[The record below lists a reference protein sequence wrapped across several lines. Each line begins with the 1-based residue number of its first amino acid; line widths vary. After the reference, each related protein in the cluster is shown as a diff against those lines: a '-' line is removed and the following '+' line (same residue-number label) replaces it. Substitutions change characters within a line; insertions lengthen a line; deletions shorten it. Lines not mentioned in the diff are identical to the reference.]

1 MRTAPDDEHA
11 LANLATAS
19 LTRAKETADSDWYRR
34 ADDASRAAL
43 AANPRNVLALEA
55 SATLANARHRFADAI
70 GPATQGLRLAPDRFV
85 GLEILTDAHVELGHY
100 REGFATAEQRL
111 RLRPDLASYSRASY
125 AAELQGDRE
134 RATELMRLAVD
145 AARVGSGDRAWAQV
159 QLGLLR
165 LGSGDLA
172 GARREMR
179 AARATAPGDATAI
192 AGDAQTTAAA
202 GQLAAAALYR
212 RALQIQPIAGYA
224 SSLAEIEAVRGNA
237 AESER
242 FLQRSR
248 EIDARETGN
257 GVRLELDQAVVE
269 ADFARPDARTVS
281 AARRGHSA
289 RPGVVGDDALGWV
302 LTRAGK
308 CDEGLRH
315 ARRSL
320 RLGTRDA
327 SMLFHAGMAAHCAGE
342 KAEAVRHLTAAIDL
356 NPRFSVRWAGVARTT
371 LDGLTAS

>member
-1 MRTAPDDEHA
+1 M
-11 LANLATAS
+11 
-19 LTRAKETADSDWYRR
+19 
-34 ADDASRAAL
+34 
-43 AANPRNVLALEA
+43 
-55 SATLANARHRFADAI
+55 
-70 GPATQGLRLAPDRFV
+70 
-85 GLEILTDAHVELGHY
+85 
-100 REGFATAEQRL
+100 
-111 RLRPDLASYSRASY
+111 
-125 AAELQGDRE
+125 
-134 RATELMRLAVD
+134 
-145 AARVGSGDRAWAQV
+145 
-159 QLGLLR
+159 
-165 LGSGDLA
+165 
-172 GARREMR
+172 
-179 AARATAPGDATAI
+179 
-192 AGDAQTTAAA
+192 
-202 GQLAAAALYR
+202 
-212 RALQIQPIAGYA
+212 
-224 SSLAEIEAVRGNA
+224 
-237 AESER
+237 
-242 FLQRSR
+242 
-248 EIDARETGN
+248 
-257 GVRLELDQAVVE
+257 DQAVVE